1 MTRILNIALILFA
14 VLTAVAIQG
23 CRTAD
28 DPVGPDPGPGDNETV
43 TTVRLTL
50 TNSANPADIRVA
62 TWQDVNVDGTPDSAT
77 TLTLQQG
84 QTYTGTIKL
93 LDKTRTPEVDQT
105 AEVEEE
111 SDAHQFFYDVTGAA
125 QPRITFTKTD
135 ADGNAPPLPVGIA
148 YSVTVT
154 AGAAETGSLRV
165 RLCHYDGVPKTAA
178 PITDTDIDITL
189 PVSIAP

>member
-1 MTRILNIALILFA
+1 MTRTLNIALILCA
-14 VLTAVAIQG
+14 VLTTMVMQG
-23 CRTAD
+23 CRKED
-28 DPVGPDPGPGDNETV
+28 DPVGPDPGPGANETI

-50 TNSANPADIRVA
+50 TNTVNAADVRVA

-84 QTYTGTIKL
+84 QTYTGTVKL
-93 LDKTRTPEVDQT
+93 IDKTRTPEVDQT

-111 SDAHQFFYDVTGAA
+111 ADEHQFFYEVTGAA

-135 ADGNAPPLPVGIA
+135 ADGNTPPLPVGIA
-148 YSVTVT
+148 YSVAVT
-154 AGAAETGSLRV
+154 TGAAATGSLRV
-165 RLCHYDGVPKTAA
+165 RLCHYDGVPKTAT